1 MDTFTVDTLQKYI
14 KYYKKDIELKLANE
28 KFTDKNISTQAD
40 LINMALDYSP
50 TVISTIQ
57 LHDQINISKLR
68 SKPSI
73 KKKFQ
78 SIKSL
83 EINDL
88 KNDDRSISSS
98 LKNISNISNKDEN
111 KDSSHKNSLGINSM
125 NNSLK
130 DESIK
135 GINTPKES

>member
-40 LINMALDYSP
+40 LINMTLDYSP

-57 LHDQINISKLR
+57 LHDQINISRLR

-73 KKKFQ
+73 KKNYHQLNRGK
-78 SIKSL
+78 
-83 EINDL
+83 
-88 KNDDRSISSS
+88 
-98 LKNISNISNKDEN
+98 
-111 KDSSHKNSLGINSM
+111 
-125 NNSLK
+125 
-130 DESIK
+130 
-135 GINTPKES
+135 